1 MRVAIKMRNQNE
13 EIFIFSQKMLKTK
26 NWEQS
31 NLLNKTNDIGV
42 MLLLII
48 ISANHENKAINLKT
62 LCQSVKFSQRSVSYS
77 IKNLI
82 SLGWVELVAD
92 PKDKRRQLIK
102 TTHLFM
108 SLFLQ
113 YIDQLD

>member
-1 MRVAIKMRNQNE
+1 MK
-13 EIFIFSQKMLKTK
+13 
-26 NWEQS
+26 
-31 NLLNKTNDIGV
+31 KTNDIGL

-48 ISANHENKAINLKT
+48 IIANHENQAINLKT
-62 LCQSVKFSQRSVSYS
+62 LCQSVKFSQRSVAYT

-82 SLGWVELVAD
+82 SLGWVILEAD
-92 PKDKRRQLIK
+92 AKDKRRQLIK
-102 TTHLFM
+102 TTPLLM